1 MFEEI
6 LEFLILGLVLGGI
19 YAMFAVGLTLI
30 FGVLDIV
37 NVAHG
42 EFLAIG
48 GYALYIAMVVLG
60 LPAAVGL
67 VVAPVAV
74 FVLGLGVYP
83 LLIAPLQKRLGRRA
97 PGPLF
102 LVLTLGLSALLQNSL
117 LAMAGGEF
125 LSVPP
130 AVKDGLDLSFT
141 YISGQRLL
149 ILAVAG
155 ASLGLLFLFLRF
167 HRQGMAI
174 RAVAQNP
181 AAAQSVGIPLGRIFT
196 LTIALACGLAG
207 LAGAL
212 IAPLFSVYPAVGF
225 TLTIKAFAITILG
238 GMGNLLGALVAS
250 LIIATIE
257 ALSVI
262 VIPSEWQN
270 AIAFG
275 TMILVLLVRPQG
287 LFGEKLIDRV

>member
-6 LEFLILGLVLGGI
+6 VEFLILGLVLGGI

-97 PGPLF
+97 PGRPSR
-102 LVLTLGLSALLQNSL
+102 GR
-117 LAMAGGEF
+117 
-125 LSVPP
+125 P
-130 AVKDGLDLSFT
+130 A
-141 YISGQRLL
+141 
-149 ILAVAG
+149 
-155 ASLGLLFLFLRF
+155 
-167 HRQGMAI
+167 
-174 RAVAQNP
+174 
-181 AAAQSVGIPLGRIFT
+181 
-196 LTIALACGLAG
+196 
-207 LAGAL
+207 
-212 IAPLFSVYPAVGF
+212 
-225 TLTIKAFAITILG
+225 
-238 GMGNLLGALVAS
+238 
-250 LIIATIE
+250 
-257 ALSVI
+257 
-262 VIPSEWQN
+262 
-270 AIAFG
+270 
-275 TMILVLLVRPQG
+275 
-287 LFGEKLIDRV
+287 

>member
-19 YAMFAVGLTLI
+19 YALFAVGITLI
-30 FGVLDIV
+30 FGVLDII

-42 EFLAIG
+42 EFFALG
-48 GYALYIAMVVLG
+48 GYALYIAMVVFG
-60 LPAAVGL
+60 LPPAVGL
-67 VVAPVAV
+67 VLSTATV
-74 FVLGLGVYP
+74 FAFGLLVYP
-83 LLIAPLQKRLGRRA
+83 LLIAPLKKRLGRRT

-102 LVLTLGLSALLQNSL
+102 LVLTLGLSALMQNSM
-117 LAMAGGEF
+117 LALAGGEY
-125 LSVPP
+125 LKVPP
-130 AVKDGLDLSFT
+130 AMTGGLDLEFT
-141 YISGQRLL
+141 YVSNQRVL
-149 ILAVAG
+149 IVIVAG
-155 ASLGLLFLFLRF
+155 ASLLALALFLRF

-181 AAAQSVGIPLGRIFT
+181 AAAQSVGIPLGRVFT
-196 LTIALACGLAG
+196 LTLGLGCALAG
-207 LAGAL
+207 LAGGL

-238 GMGNLLGALVAS
+238 GMGNLLGAFVAS
-250 LIIATIE
+250 LIIAVVE
-257 ALSVI
+257 ALSVL

-275 TMILVLLVRPQG
+275 TMILVLLVRPSG
-287 LFGEKLIDRV
+287 LFGKKQP

>member
-1 MFEEI
+1 MGEEI

-19 YAMFAVGLTLI
+19 YALFAVGLTLI
-30 FGVLDIV
+30 FGVLDII

-42 EFLAIG
+42 EFFAIG
-48 GYALYIAMVVLG
+48 GYAIYIAMVVFKLP
-60 LPAAVGL
+60 PAAGLVMATVAAFLVGL
-67 VVAPVAV
+67 A
-74 FVLGLGVYP
+74 VYP
-83 LLIAPLQKRLGRRA
+83 LLLAPLKKRLGRRA

-102 LVLTLGLSALLQNSL
+102 LVLTLGLSALMQNSM
-117 LAMAGGEF
+117 LAAAGGEY
-125 LSVPP
+125 LKVPP
-130 AVKDGLDLSFT
+130 AIKGGLDLSFT
-141 YISGQRLL
+141 YISNQRLL
-149 ILAVAG
+149 IVAVA
-155 ASLGLLFLFLRF
+155 SLSLAALFLFLRF

-196 LTIALACGLAG
+196 LTVGLGCALAG
-207 LAGAL
+207 LAGGL

-238 GMGNLLGALVAS
+238 GMGNLVGALVAS
-250 LIIATIE
+250 LIIATVE
-257 ALSVI
+257 AMSVL

-275 TMILVLLVRPQG
+275 TMILVLLVRPSG
-287 LFGEKLIDRV
+287 LFGKKQP

>member
-74 FVLGLGVYP
+74 FVLGLAVYP
-83 LLIAPLQKRLGRRA
+83 LLFAPLQKRLGRRA

-130 AVKDGLDLSFT
+130 AVKGGLDLSFT

-287 LFGEKLIDRV
+287 LFGKKP

>member
-6 LEFLILGLVLGGI
+6 LEFVILGLVLGGI

-60 LPAAVGL
+60 LHPAIGL
-67 VVAPVAV
+67 VLSTLAV
-74 FVLGLGVYP
+74 FVFGLCIYP
-83 LLIAPLQKRLGRRA
+83 LLLAPLKKRLGRRN

-117 LAMAGGEF
+117 LAVAGGEYLRVPPAMAGGI
-125 LSVPP
+125 
-130 AVKDGLDLSFT
+130 DLSFT
-141 YISGQRLL
+141 YISNQRVL
-149 ILAVAG
+149 IVVVAATSLAA
-155 ASLGLLFLFLRF
+155 LFLFLRF

-181 AAAQSVGIPLGRIFT
+181 AAAQSVGIPLGPVFT
-196 LTIALACGLAG
+196 LTVGLGCALAG
-207 LAGAL
+207 LAGGL

-225 TLTIKAFAITILG
+225 TLTLKAFAITILG
-238 GMGNLLGALVAS
+238 GMGNLLGAFVAS
-250 LIIATIE
+250 LIIAIIE
-257 ALSVI
+257 AMSVI

-275 TMILVLLVRPQG
+275 SMILVLLVRPSG
-287 LFGEKLIDRV
+287 LFGKKQP

>member
-1 MFEEI
+1 MGEEI

-19 YAMFAVGLTLI
+19 YALFAVGLTLI
-30 FGVLDIV
+30 FGVLDII

-42 EFLAIG
+42 EFFAIG
-48 GYALYIAMVVLG
+48 GYAIYIAMVVFKLP
-60 LPAAVGL
+60 PAAGLVMATLAAFLVGL
-67 VVAPVAV
+67 A
-74 FVLGLGVYP
+74 VYP
-83 LLIAPLQKRLGRRA
+83 LLLAPLKKRLGRRA

-102 LVLTLGLSALLQNSL
+102 LVLTLGLSALMQNSM
-117 LAMAGGEF
+117 LAAAGGEY
-125 LSVPP
+125 LKVPP
-130 AVKDGLDLSFT
+130 AIKGGLDLSFT
-141 YISGQRLL
+141 YISNQRLL
-149 ILAVAG
+149 IVAVA
-155 ASLGLLFLFLRF
+155 SLSLAALFLFLRF

-196 LTIALACGLAG
+196 LTVGLGCALAG
-207 LAGAL
+207 LAGGL

-238 GMGNLLGALVAS
+238 GMGNLVGALVAS
-250 LIIATIE
+250 LIIATVE
-257 ALSVI
+257 AMSVL

-275 TMILVLLVRPQG
+275 TMILVLLVRPSG
-287 LFGEKLIDRV
+287 LFGKKQP

>member
-1 MFEEI
+1 MGEEI

-19 YAMFAVGLTLI
+19 YALFAVGLTLI
-30 FGVLDIV
+30 FGVLDII

-42 EFLAIG
+42 EFFAIG
-48 GYALYIAMVVLG
+48 GYAIYIAMVVFKLP
-60 LPAAVGL
+60 PAAGLAMATAAAFLVGL
-67 VVAPVAV
+67 A
-74 FVLGLGVYP
+74 VYP
-83 LLIAPLQKRLGRRA
+83 LLIAPLKKRLGRRA

-102 LVLTLGLSALLQNSL
+102 LVLTLGLSALMQNSM
-117 LAMAGGEF
+117 LAAAGGEY
-125 LSVPP
+125 LKVPP
-130 AVKDGLDLSFT
+130 AIKGGLDLSFT
-141 YISGQRLL
+141 YVSSQRLL
-149 ILAVAG
+149 IVAVA
-155 ASLGLLFLFLRF
+155 SLSLAALFLFLRF

-196 LTIALACGLAG
+196 LTVGLSCALAG
-207 LAGAL
+207 LAGGL

-238 GMGNLLGALVAS
+238 GMGNLVGALVAS
-250 LIIATIE
+250 LIIATVE
-257 ALSVI
+257 AMSVL

-275 TMILVLLVRPQG
+275 TMILVLLVRPSG
-287 LFGEKLIDRV
+287 LFGKKQP

>member
-6 LEFLILGLVLGGI
+6 LEFLILGFVLGGI
-19 YAMFAVGLTLI
+19 YALFAVGLTLI
-30 FGVLDIV
+30 FGVLDII

-42 EFLAIG
+42 EFFALG

-60 LPAAVGL
+60 LHPAIGL
-67 VVAPVAV
+67 VLSTLAV
-74 FVLGLGVYP
+74 FVFGLCIYP
-83 LLIAPLQKRLGRRA
+83 LLLAPLKKRLGRRN

-117 LAMAGGEF
+117 LAVAGGEYLRVPPAMAGGI
-125 LSVPP
+125 
-130 AVKDGLDLSFT
+130 DLSFT
-141 YISGQRLL
+141 YISNQRVL
-149 ILAVAG
+149 IVVVAATSLAA
-155 ASLGLLFLFLRF
+155 LFLFLRF

-181 AAAQSVGIPLGRIFT
+181 AAAQSVGIPLGPVFT
-196 LTIALACGLAG
+196 LTVGLGCALAG
-207 LAGAL
+207 LAGGL

-225 TLTIKAFAITILG
+225 TLTLKAFAITILG
-238 GMGNLLGALVAS
+238 GMGNLLGAFVAS
-250 LIIATIE
+250 LIIAIIE
-257 ALSVI
+257 AMSVI

-275 TMILVLLVRPQG
+275 SMILVLLVRPSG
-287 LFGEKLIDRV
+287 LFGKKQP